1 MSYKALE
8 NLRDTMCTELD
19 NLSKEKTVTT
29 QSLEQIHKLTDIIK
43 NIDKIMYLENGDYG
57 YSPRDEYGG
66 GYDRGNSYDNRGQH
80 WVRGHYS
87 RDGYDDG
94 YSERGNRGGR
104 GYSFRNGGYSREGDI
119 MDMLREMMN
128 GADEREREAI
138 KRCLKEL
145 GE

>member
-1 MSYKALE
+1 MRNFTAIY
-8 NLRDTMCTELD
+8 NYQ
-19 NLSKEKTVTT
+19 KE
-29 QSLEQIHKLTDIIK
+29 
-43 NIDKIMYLENGDYG
+43 
-57 YSPRDEYGG
+57 
-66 GYDRGNSYDNRGQH
+66 

-104 GYSFRNGGYSREGDI
+104 GYSFRNGVYSREGDI

-145 GE
+145 DE

>member
-1 MSYKALE
+1 MGYKALE
-8 NLRDTMCTELD
+8 DLRDTMCTELD

-57 YSPRDEYGG
+57 YSQRDEYGG
-66 GYDRGNSYDNRGQH
+66 GYDRGNSYANRGQH

-87 RDGYDDG
+87 HDGYNDG
-94 YSERGNRGGR
+94 YSERGRRGGYR
-104 GYSFRNGGYSREGDI
+104 GGHSRDGDVV
-119 MDMLREMMN
+119 DMLHEMMN

-138 KRCLKEL
+138 KRCLKEI